1 MELMAKMAMLR
12 NSVLTMAQT
21 DLELTSWRGILVN
34 HPAGWELSVASGLD
48 EPGRVSF
55 ADRLFTRLDVT
66 WRPLTYVPNLD
77 LMIEKYRQRKTSRK
91 DEVTFKPLQGL
102 GEEWRGVIRQA
113 GEGTTAQ
120 AGKGT
125 AVHAARFFAP
135 QRWLVEATIVWP
147 QRRNQAVERE
157 ILTSIRAQP
166 PEEPLRHW
174 RALGM
179 DVRVGRDLDLLI
191 SDPMVGRVTW
201 TFGTPK
207 KKRSPQLVVER
218 LAMVEHW
225 LSAKGGLEEWLA
237 KSLPEKSS
245 VVEKS
250 SITFNAHPAQR
261 LLSEK
266 GIGTLPT
273 LRGLRQRRLD
283 IGWVCPVDGRL
294 YHVAVMQARRDRDVR
309 LPEGF
314 EMECCV
320 PSPVLPAAEEL

>member
-1 MELMAKMAMLR
+1 
-12 NSVLTMAQT
+12 MAQT
-21 DLELTSWRGILVN
+21 DFERTSWRGIVVD
-34 HPAGWELSVASGLD
+34 HPAGWELSIASGAD

-55 ADRLFTRLDVT
+55 ADRRFTRLDVT

-102 GEEWRGVIRQA
+102 GAQWRGVIRQA
-113 GEGTTAQ
+113 GGGTF
-120 AGKGT
+120 
-125 AVHAARFFAP
+125 VHAGRFFAP
-135 QRWLVEATIVWP
+135 RRWLVEATLVWLE
-147 QRRNQAVERE
+147 RRNQALERE
-157 ILTSIRAQP
+157 IFASIQAEP

-179 DVRVGRDLDLLI
+179 DVRVGRDLDLLV
-191 SDPMVGRVTW
+191 SDPKVGRVTW
-201 TFGTPK
+201 TFGAPR

-225 LSAKGGLEEWLA
+225 LAAEGGLEEWLA
-237 KSLPEKSS
+237 KSLPEKSH
-245 VVEKS
+245 VAEKS

-266 GIGTLPT
+266 KIGTLPT

-283 IGWVCPVDGRL
+283 VAWVCPVDGRL
-294 YHVAVMQARRDRDVR
+294 YHLAVTQARRDRDVR

-314 EMECCV
+314 EMKCCV
-320 PSPVLPAAEEL
+320 PSPVLPAGDEL

>member
-1 MELMAKMAMLR
+1 MAK
-12 NSVLTMAQT
+12 T
-21 DLELTSWRGILVN
+21 DMELTSWRGVLVD
-34 HPAGWELSVASGLD
+34 HPAQWELSVASGVD

-55 ADRLFTRLDVT
+55 ADRHFTRLDVT
-66 WRPLTYVPNLD
+66 WRPLKYVPNLD

-102 GEEWRGVIRQA
+102 GAQWRGVVRQ
-113 GEGTTAQ
+113 GGD
-120 AGKGT
+120 GT
-125 AVHAARFFAP
+125 AVHAGRFFAP

-147 QRRNQAVERE
+147 NRRNQAVERE
-157 ILTSIRAQP
+157 IFASIRAEP

-179 DVRVGRDLDLLI
+179 DVRVQRDLDLLVN
-191 SDPMVGRVTW
+191 DAKVGRVTW
-201 TFGTPK
+201 TFGARKT
-207 KKRSPQLVVER
+207 KRSPQLVVER

-225 LSAKGGLEEWLA
+225 LSAQGGTEEWLA
-237 KSLPEKSS
+237 KALPEKSH

-250 SITFNAHPAQR
+250 SITFNSHPAQR

-283 IGWVCPVDGRL
+283 VAWVCPVDGRL

-320 PSPVLPAAEEL
+320 PSPVLPVTEEL

>member
-1 MELMAKMAMLR
+1 
-12 NSVLTMAQT
+12 
-21 DLELTSWRGILVN
+21 
-34 HPAGWELSVASGLD
+34 
-48 EPGRVSF
+48 
-55 ADRLFTRLDVT
+55 
-66 WRPLTYVPNLD
+66 
-77 LMIEKYRQRKTSRK
+77 MIEKYRQRKTSRK
-91 DEVTFKPLQGL
+91 DEVTFKPLLGL

-113 GEGTTAQ
+113 GDGTS
-120 AGKGT
+120 
-125 AVHAARFFAP
+125 VHAGRFFAP

-147 QRRNQAVERE
+147 ERRNPALERE
-157 ILTSIRAQP
+157 IFASIRAEA

-179 DVRVGRDLDLLI
+179 DVRVGRDLDLLV
-191 SDPMVGRVTW
+191 SDPKVGRVTW
-201 TFGTPK
+201 TFGARK

-237 KSLPEKSS
+237 KSLPEQSR

-250 SITFNAHPAQR
+250 SITFNEHPAQR

-294 YHVAVMQARRDRDVR
+294 YHVAVTQTRRDRDVR

-320 PSPVLPAAEEL
+320 PSPVLPATEEL